1 MTITQAGGNMMNADD
16 MQVIAYHEAGHAV
29 VAWSLGVLLKEVR
42 IEPNGGI
49 CKHAIVVS
57 PMLDPELMTKADW
70 AKAEKKAAI
79 LLAGE
84 VAEQVGSLMAQHD
97 GNGEIAELCRYAHMA
112 TSESVAPGSDREEL
126 REFVQLIFGNLGS
139 EANDWIDRATV
150 KATNI
155 VTENWQK
162 ICSLSDALVAKN
174 VLSGTEATWT
184 IEMAE

>member
-1 MTITQAGGNMMNADD
+1 MGQ
-16 MQVIAYHEAGHAV
+16 
-29 VAWSLGVLLKEVR
+29 
-42 IEPNGGI
+42 
-49 CKHAIVVS
+49 
-57 PMLDPELMTKADW
+57 
-70 AKAEKKAAI
+70 AEKKAAI

>member
-1 MTITQAGGNMMNADD
+1 MSQLREGLSVKYG
-16 MQVIAYHEAGHAV
+16 
-29 VAWSLGVLLKEVR
+29 SGVGQL
-42 IEPNGGI
+42 N
-49 CKHAIVVS
+49 VS
-57 PMLDPELMTKADW
+57 QLQRDW